1 MFLSIIVP
9 IYNAEKHLSRCL
21 SSILQSRSDN
31 LELILIDDGSTDG
44 SSNICIRQVNSDKRV
59 RYIRQSNAGVSS
71 ARNKGLEVACGD
83 YVLFV
88 DADDSID
95 SSLIND
101 IFDAVKMRAY
111 DLIRYGIQTVDE
123 DGRVIETFVPSVCSS
138 ENCHF
143 LLYQLSRG
151 PDSKL
156 LHFCS
161 YAVKRSVIE
170 QNRIRFYEACRYG
183 EDQEFT
189 HKVVASAQSCYTLG
203 RVYYYYHQNR
213 ESSMHSI
220 SLEQLQYIGAFERV
234 KDFPRIRT
242 DFAIRRHYEREFLPY
257 ISIATITM
265 LYTRGLSYYAI
276 KEYMKENRIN
286 EYRNPLYL
294 RYDLRYLA
302 LQVCRAFPKPLLYAL
317 RNKYDL
323 LRKWLLQSVD
333 ALS

>member
-9 IYNAEKHLSRCL
+9 IYNAEKHLSKCL
-21 SSILQSRSDN
+21 SSILQSYSN
-31 LELILIDDGSTDG
+31 NFELILIDDGSTDG
-44 SSNICIRQVNSDKRV
+44 SSNMCIRHVNSDKRV
-59 RYIRQSNAGVSS
+59 RYVRQSNAGVSS
-71 ARNKGLEVACGD
+71 ARNKGLELACGD
-83 YVLFV
+83 YVIFV

-95 SSLIND
+95 SSLISD
-101 IFDAVKMRAY
+101 IFDAVKIKAY

-123 DGRVIETFVPSVCSS
+123 EGRTIEAFVPRALGS

-151 PDSKL
+151 PDSTL

-170 QNRIRFYEACRYG
+170 QNRIRFHEACRYG

-189 HKVVASAQSCYTLG
+189 HKVVASAQSCYTLT
-203 RVYYYYHQNR
+203 RVYYSYHQNR

-220 SLEQLQYIGAFERV
+220 SLEQLQYIEAFERV
-234 KDFPRIRT
+234 KDFPPIRMNLT
-242 DFAIRRHYEREFLPY
+242 IRRHYEREFLPY
-257 ISIATITM
+257 ISIGTITM

-276 KEYMKENRIN
+276 RKYMKENGIS

-302 LQVCRAFPKPLLYAL
+302 LQICRAFPKPLLYAL

-323 LRKWLLQSVD
+323 LRKWLLHSVS
-333 ALS
+333 AL